1 MRQDILLLFAGELR
15 RVMEH
20 SGINDEEL
28 QEIRLRVNQP
38 FLAKVAG
45 KEIFVLDKGKTV
57 YITAAQ
63 IKESFAYISQYSYYA
78 FAEEISRGYLTV
90 PGGHRVGIGGKVIW
104 EEGRCKGM
112 RNISFLNIRV
122 SHQIKGCGLPLLP
135 LIYEKGTVKSTLIVS
150 PPGAG
155 KTTLMRDLIRLI
167 SEGNS
172 WGRGQNVSVV
182 DERSELAACY
192 QGIPQNDLG
201 PRCDVLDGV
210 EKAVGISMMVRAMN
224 PQVVAVDEIGGRAD
238 VEAIAEAA
246 RCGCGILA
254 TAHGRTLEEI
264 REKPWLGQLVKG
276 KLFDRYL
283 FLTAEKHPGRLV
295 CCLDTLG
302 REIDIVHC
310 QRSC

>member
-15 RVMEH
+15 RVMGH

-38 FLAKVAG
+38 LLAKVAG
-45 KEIFVLDKGKTV
+45 KEMLISDRGKTV
-57 YITAAQ
+57 YVTAEQ
-63 IKESFAYISQYSYYA
+63 IKECFAYISQYSYYA

-104 EEGRCKGM
+104 EDGRCKGM
-112 RNISFLNIRV
+112 RHISFLNIRV
-122 SHQIKGCGLPLLP
+122 SHQVKNCGLPVLP
-135 LIYEKGTVKSTLIVS
+135 LIYERGRVKNTLIIS

-167 SEGNS
+167 SEGNPY
-172 WGRGQNVSVV
+172 GYGQNVSVV

-210 EKAVGISMMVRAMN
+210 EKAVGISMMVRSMN
-224 PQVVAVDEIGGRAD
+224 PQVVAVDEIGGKAD
-238 VEAIAEAA
+238 VEAMAEAA

-254 TAHGRTLEEI
+254 TAHGSGIEEI
-264 REKPWLGQLVKG
+264 KDKPYLGQLVNERI
-276 KLFDRYL
+276 FERYL
-283 FLTAEKHPGRLV
+283 FLSAAERPGELIYCCDEGGKELRLV
-295 CCLDTLG
+295 
-302 REIDIVHC
+302 
-310 QRSC
+310 

>member
-28 QEIRLRVNQP
+28 QEIRLRVNRP
-38 FLAKVAG
+38 LIARVAG
-45 KEIFVLDKGKTV
+45 TEVFVTDRGKTV
-57 YITAAQ
+57 PVTAAQ
-63 IKESFAYISQYSYYA
+63 IKECFAYISQYSYYA

-104 EEGRCKGM
+104 EDGHCKGM
-112 RNISFLNIRV
+112 RHISFLNIRV
-122 SHQIKGCGLPLLP
+122 SHQVKGCGLPVLP
-135 LIYEKGTVKSTLIVS
+135 LIYENGMVKNTLIVS

-172 WGRGQNVSVV
+172 CGRGQNVSVV

-210 EKAVGISMMVRAMN
+210 EKAVGISMMVRSMN

-254 TAHGRTLEEI
+254 TAHGKNMEEI
-264 REKPWLGQLVKG
+264 REKPWLGQLVRE
-276 KLFDRYL
+276 KLFERYL
-283 FLTAEKHPGRLV
+283 FLSGEKHPGSLV
-295 CCLDTLG
+295 GGLDGQG
-302 REIDIVHC
+302 REIC
-310 QRSC
+310 